1 MSDPAAI
8 PAIAA
13 VLTAALLVAGAAI
26 TLLGSVG
33 LLTLRTFYQRVHA
46 PTLGTTLGTVCIAL
60 ASIVYFSASGSRL
73 VVHEVL
79 VIAFVSLTTP
89 ISLLVLVR
97 AAVLRDGAAD
107 QPPAAGDRRG

>member
-1 MSDPAAI
+1 MSEAAAI
-8 PAIAA
+8 PAMPSA
-13 VLTAALLVAGAAI
+13 LTAALLIAGAAI

-60 ASIVYFSASGSRL
+60 ASVVYFSASGTRV
-73 VVHEVL
+73 VVHEL
-79 VIAFVSLTTP
+79 LIIAFVSVTTP

-97 AAVLRDGAAD
+97 AAVLRDGPTNQTSGARN
-107 QPPAAGDRRG
+107 QRG